1 MYIKRNLEGTI
12 LKYFDAPEIIAVVGA
27 RQSGKTTMVNR
38 IIKRFDNA
46 VSISFDDRNI
56 LKMFE
61 KETDD
66 FIKIYVKGNKY
77 LFIDEFQYAK
87 NGGKILKYIFDTQ
100 KIYPAPFN
108 RNITSIKNTRVKRCG
123 VKIII
128 SGSSAVDLTVQAI
141 KYLVGR
147 ILVFN
152 LYPFDF
158 QEFLSAKNKGYLK
171 IYKDYHKQVQQYKNI
186 DITTGESVHQKLL
199 RYYGEYLLFGG
210 YPRVVLESSDEAKK
224 ELLRNIYNTYF
235 LREVRDI
242 LGLIDD
248 HKLDS
253 LIKGLSLQVGNLIEY
268 DELCRLS
275 GFSYPSLKKYLNFLE
290 KTYICRFIKP
300 FYKNKRTEIVKNP
313 KVYFIDT
320 GLRNFA
326 VDDFRKLDKRQDMGA
341 LLENGLAQQFIKQ
354 DKKINFWRDK
364 KKNEIDFIL
373 SLGNGKIAAIESKS
387 YLKSKTSKSIEVFQ
401 KKYPDIDVYSSYQ
414 DVNKNITDRKR
425 IYPVYYF

>member
-1 MYIKRNLEGTI
+1 MYIKRNLEKTI
-12 LKYFDAPEIIAVVGA
+12 LKYFDAPEIIAIVGA
-27 RQSGKTTMVNR
+27 RQSGKTTMINR

-46 VSISFDDRNI
+46 VSISFDDQNM

-61 KETDD
+61 KEIDD

-100 KIYPAPFN
+100 KI
-108 RNITSIKNTRVKRCG
+108 
-123 VKIII
+123 KIII
-128 SGSSAVDLTVQAI
+128 SGSSAVDLTVHAI

-147 ILVFN
+147 ILIFN

-158 QEFLSAKNKGYLK
+158 QEFLSAKNKNYLK
-171 IYKDYHKQVQQYKNI
+171 IYKEYYKQAKQYKDI
-186 DITTGESVHQKLL
+186 DIKIGEVAHQELL
-199 RYYGEYLLFGG
+199 QYYSEYLLFGG
-210 YPRVVLESSDEAKK
+210 YPRVALENSYEAKK

-235 LREVRDI
+235 LREVRDL

-248 HKLDS
+248 HKLNN
-253 LIKGLSLQVGNLIEY
+253 LIKGLSLQIGNLIEY

-290 KTYICRFIKP
+290 KTYICQFIKP

-313 KVYFIDT
+313 KVYFMDT

-326 VDDFRKLDKRQDMGA
+326 ADDFRKLDKRPDKGA

-373 SLGNGKIAAIESKS
+373 SLGNGKTVAIESKS
-387 YLKSKTSKSIEVFQ
+387 YLKATSCKSINVFQ
-401 KKYPDIDVYSSYQ
+401 KKYSDINIYLSYQ
-414 DVNKNITDRKR
+414 DINKDIFDRKK
-425 IYPVYYF
+425 IYPVYFF